1 MLPTA
6 NRLTQQFCFI
16 TALVKGIM
24 NMIHLEILAVVN
36 PLRQV
41 LLDVDYDLYLFN
53 KVLLFLTSLLLLRN
67 GVAVRKIVF

>member
-6 NRLTQQFCFI
+6 NRLTQQLCFI

-41 LLDVDYDLYLFN
+41 LLDVDYDLYLFT
-53 KVLLFLTSLLLLRN
+53 KVLFLTSLLLLRN